1 MYSEKV
7 LEHFLHPRNV
17 GTIENADGFGKA
29 GGGPRCPEDL
39 AYIWI
44 RVIEGRIAEIKHK
57 TLGCPVAI
65 AVSSMTCV
73 MAQGK
78 MLAEAL
84 QITPERVVEA
94 LGGIPER
101 KVDSTVGPRA
111 LQQAI
116 ADYQARRE

>member
-7 LEHFLHPRNV
+7 LDHFLHPHHV

-44 RVIEGRIAEIKHK
+44 RVADGRIAEIKHK

-65 AVSSMTCV
+65 AASSVTCV

-78 MLAEAL
+78 TLEEAL
-84 QITPERVVEA
+84 EITPEKVIEA
-94 LGGIPER
+94 LGSVPER
-101 KVDSTVGPRA
+101 KVDSTVGPKA
-111 LQQAI
+111 LHQAI
-116 ADYQARRE
+116 ADYQARRK